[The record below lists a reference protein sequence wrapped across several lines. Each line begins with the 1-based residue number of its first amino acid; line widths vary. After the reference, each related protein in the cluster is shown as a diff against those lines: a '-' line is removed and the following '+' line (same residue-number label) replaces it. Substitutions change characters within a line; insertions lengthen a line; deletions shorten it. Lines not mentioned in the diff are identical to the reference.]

1 MEVGWGG
8 WDVREWSGYV
18 RGSGHVEEG
27 MWGRGSEG

>member
-1 MEVGWGG
+1 MGSGGRWGG

-27 MWGRGSEG
+27 MSGSEG